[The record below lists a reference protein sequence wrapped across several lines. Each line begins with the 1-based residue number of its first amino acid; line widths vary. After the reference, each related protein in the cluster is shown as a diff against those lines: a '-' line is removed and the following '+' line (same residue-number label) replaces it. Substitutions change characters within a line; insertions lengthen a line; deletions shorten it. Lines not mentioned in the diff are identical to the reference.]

1 VTEAQ
6 ARELISAT
14 FAAAWPTVSGDAP
27 FALDNEVLP
36 SSDTFALCTVMLT
49 TSGTTTQGAPRT
61 RRERTT
67 GWIQVKLWTPAGVG
81 VTRSQDDIAA
91 GVTPRATELAEAV
104 KAIFR
109 LKDLPAPVAG
119 QEPLRTG
126 SPVTLTIGT
135 DGRWFLQLVRTP
147 FWYVETV

>member
-6 ARELISAT
+6 GRELIAAT
-14 FAAAWPTVSGDAP
+14 FAAAWPAASEGVP
-27 FALDNEVLP
+27 FALDNEALP
-36 SSDTFALCTVMLT
+36 CADTFASCTVTLT
-49 TSGTTTQGAPRT
+49 TSGTTTQGARGT
-61 RRERTT
+61 RRERTS
-67 GWIQVKLWTPAGVG
+67 GWIQVKIWTPAGVG
-81 VTRSQDDIAA
+81 VNRSPDDIAVGEA
-91 GVTPRATELAEAV
+91 PRAAELAEAV

-109 LKDLPAPVAG
+109 MKDLPSPVAA